1 MSPSERTTRNQKSSK
16 SEKKSVKTTT
26 ASISAPSMAKSVVA
40 SKAGGAAETS
50 MEDILRSI
58 EKSNQEIR
66 GEIQLMREDVKEFKG
81 QISESFNR
89 LETSVGGLSTQL
101 TTLEKR
107 VVDAEGRIGDTEE
120 KAAIHGRAIS
130 FLLQQEAELME
141 RCEDLQNRARRQN
154 LRLYQIPE
162 GSEGRDMVAFIK
174 KLLPTVL
181 PSLPLKED
189 DIRIDRAH
197 RTLTPR
203 SKEGDPL
210 RPILVGFADYTVK
223 EQILR
228 QAWTQGQVKMGDR
241 QIYFDND
248 YSPELQRKRAQVRYV
263 IKELKQKNVKA
274 KCLYPAR
281 LRMMVG
287 SVEKTFP
294 TLMEAAPA
302 LQKMNIQIRVDER
315 DKLQSE
321 LTRRRWERQDNRR
334 GKNGNLLSEEDC
346 RVFFPGNG

>member
-1 MSPSERTTRNQKSSK
+1 
-16 SEKKSVKTTT
+16 
-26 ASISAPSMAKSVVA
+26 
-40 SKAGGAAETS
+40 

-130 FLLQQEAELME
+130 FLLQQEAEFME
-141 RCEDLQNRARRQN
+141 RCEDLQNWARRQN

-181 PSLPLKED
+181 PSLPLKKMTSGS
-189 DIRIDRAH
+189 IVPIGH
-197 RTLTPR
+197 LPR
-203 SKEGDPL
+203 D
-210 RPILVGFADYTVK
+210 
-223 EQILR
+223 
-228 QAWTQGQVKMGDR
+228 
-241 QIYFDND
+241 
-248 YSPELQRKRAQVRYV
+248 RKRVTPLARFC
-263 IKELKQKNVKA
+263 KGTDPTAGLDTG
-274 KCLYPAR
+274 PTR

-294 TLMEAAPA
+294 TLMEATPA

-315 DKLQSE
+315 VKLQSE

>member
-1 MSPSERTTRNQKSSK
+1 
-16 SEKKSVKTTT
+16 
-26 ASISAPSMAKSVVA
+26 MAKSVVA

-50 MEDILRSI
+50 MEEILRSI

-101 TTLEKR
+101 TTLEKT

-141 RCEDLQNRARRQN
+141 RCEDLRNRARRQN

-181 PSLPLKED
+181 PSLPLKKMTSESIVPIGHLPRDRKRVTPLARFCKGTDPTAGLDTGPSED
-189 DIRIDRAH
+189 
-197 RTLTPR
+197 
-203 SKEGDPL
+203 G
-210 RPILVGFADYTVK
+210 
-223 EQILR
+223 
-228 QAWTQGQVKMGDR
+228 
-241 QIYFDND
+241 
-248 YSPELQRKRAQVRYV
+248 KRAQVRYV

>member
-1 MSPSERTTRNQKSSK
+1 
-16 SEKKSVKTTT
+16 
-26 ASISAPSMAKSVVA
+26 
-40 SKAGGAAETS
+40 
-50 MEDILRSI
+50 
-58 EKSNQEIR
+58 
-66 GEIQLMREDVKEFKG
+66 MREDVKEFKG

-130 FLLQQEAELME
+130 FLLQQEAEFME
-141 RCEDLQNRARRQN
+141 RCEDLQNWARRQN

-203 SKEGDPL
+203 SKESDPP
-210 RPILVGFADYTVK
+210 RPILVGLADYTVK

-228 QAWTQGQVKMGDR
+228 QAWTQGQVKIGDR

-248 YSPELQRKRAQVRYV
+248 YSPELQRKRAQ
-263 IKELKQKNVKA
+263 
-274 KCLYPAR
+274 
-281 LRMMVG
+281 
-287 SVEKTFP
+287 
-294 TLMEAAPA
+294 
-302 LQKMNIQIRVDER
+302 KMNIQIRVDER
-315 DKLQSE
+315 VKLQSE

>member
-1 MSPSERTTRNQKSSK
+1 
-16 SEKKSVKTTT
+16 
-26 ASISAPSMAKSVVA
+26 
-40 SKAGGAAETS
+40 
-50 MEDILRSI
+50 
-58 EKSNQEIR
+58 
-66 GEIQLMREDVKEFKG
+66 
-81 QISESFNR
+81 
-89 LETSVGGLSTQL
+89 
-101 TTLEKR
+101 
-107 VVDAEGRIGDTEE
+107 
-120 KAAIHGRAIS
+120 
-130 FLLQQEAELME
+130 
-141 RCEDLQNRARRQN
+141 
-154 LRLYQIPE
+154 
-162 GSEGRDMVAFIK
+162 MVAFIK

-197 RTLTPR
+197 RTLTPKPKENDPPR
-203 SKEGDPL
+203 S
-210 RPILVGFADYTVK
+210 ILVGFADYTVK

-248 YSPELQRKRAQVRYV
+248 YSPELQKKCAQVRYV

-287 SVEKTFP
+287 SVENTFQ

-302 LQKMNIQIRVDER
+302 LQRMNIQIRVDER

-321 LTRRRWERQDNRR
+321 LTKRRWERQDNRR
-334 GKNGNLLSEEDC
+334 GKNVNLLSEEDC
-346 RVFFPGNG
+346 RFFFPGSG

>member
-1 MSPSERTTRNQKSSK
+1 
-16 SEKKSVKTTT
+16 
-26 ASISAPSMAKSVVA
+26 MAKSVVA

-141 RCEDLQNRARRQN
+141 RCEDLQNRTRRQN

-197 RTLTPR
+197 KTLTPR
-203 SKEGDPL
+203 SKESDPPC
-210 RPILVGFADYTVK
+210 PILVGFADYTVK